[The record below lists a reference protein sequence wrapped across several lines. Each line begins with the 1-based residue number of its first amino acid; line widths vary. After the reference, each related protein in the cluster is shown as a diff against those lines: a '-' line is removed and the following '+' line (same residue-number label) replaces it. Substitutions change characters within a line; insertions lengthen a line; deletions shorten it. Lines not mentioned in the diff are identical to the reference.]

1 MKNSEHILKI
11 KSLSHLTNIELREL
25 EVKYI
30 QIIAPP
36 NISFYKK
43 DSQCE
48 LFAIIAYD
56 VIDGVL
62 LLKLH
67 NLTDFVNLLSS
78 IGIFLRIEN
87 DMIRITD
94 SKGRELE
101 NCSDECMQQHFISIS
116 QH

>member
-30 QIIAPP
+30 QVIAPP
-36 NISFYKK
+36 DIRFYKD
-43 DSQCE
+43 DSCCE
-48 LFAIIAYD
+48 LFVIIAYD

-62 LLKLH
+62 LLKYY
-67 NLTDFVNLLSS
+67 NLKDLVNLLSS
-78 IGIFLRIEN
+78 IGIFITIEN

-94 SKGRELE
+94 SRGRELE